1 MNIKKYFI
9 VAVSGIMLL
18 AFSSCFH
25 HGHNFSITIS
35 DDEDP
40 DSYRDE
46 MDASFNRNKN
56 HAVRVYLDEHL
67 LNNGGALKTT
77 GEIILDD
84 NTTFY
89 INAYPGE
96 LRIKIDK
103 RENSE
108 ESCAR
113 VKQICEELKEILAE
127 N

>member
-1 MNIKKYFI
+1 MKKYFI

-25 HGHNFSITIS
+25 HGHDFSITIS
-35 DDEDP
+35 DDEDE
-40 DSYRDE
+40 YE
-46 MDASFNRNKN
+46 MDASYSKRQ
-56 HAVRVYLDEHL
+56 ARAIRIYLNDHL
-67 LNNGGALKTT
+67 LHNNIVLHNNNSVDE
-77 GEIILDD
+77 EITLDD

-89 INAYPGE
+89 INSYPGE
-96 LRIKIDK
+96 FRIKIDK

-113 VKQICEELKEILAE
+113 LKQICEELKKILAD

>member
-1 MNIKKYFI
+1 MKKHFI
-9 VAVSGIMLL
+9 VAVSGCMLL
-18 AFSSCFH
+18 VLSSCFH
-25 HGHNFSITIS
+25 HGNDISITIS
-35 DDEDP
+35 DDEDE
-40 DSYRDE
+40 YE
-46 MDASFNRNKN
+46 MDASYSKKQS
-56 HAVRVYLDEHL
+56 HAVRVYLNDHL
-67 LNNGGALKTT
+67 LDKRIVLHKNRYVDEEVTL
-77 GEIILDD
+77 ED

-108 ESCAR
+108 ESCEK